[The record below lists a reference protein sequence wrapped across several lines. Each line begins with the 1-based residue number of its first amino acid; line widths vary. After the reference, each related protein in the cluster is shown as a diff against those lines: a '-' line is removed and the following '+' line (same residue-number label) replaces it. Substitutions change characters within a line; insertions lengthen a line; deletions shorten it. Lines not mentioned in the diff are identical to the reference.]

1 VTAPSQALGIG
12 MVLLSAAV
20 MATAPTLARLAF
32 DAGSNTLTVVTLR
45 TLIGAALMAGML
57 AALGRAVL
65 PPRAAW
71 PLALLGSVYYAAM
84 SVSFIGAAAL
94 IPAGLTLLIFFI
106 HPIMLAAHA
115 HWRGTDRL
123 TPGRMALAALA
134 LAGLGLVV
142 GDVAGSISGLGV
154 ALALFSAAMVCGVIL
169 VGARLRQHTG
179 SVQTSL
185 AFMLCAGPGFAL
197 ATTLGGG
204 WELPAGAV
212 GWAAVVAAGIGI
224 AVGLAAFFAAYR
236 HIGVLRAT
244 MVSNIEPLF
253 GVLFAMAVLG
263 ERLDAVQWLGAAMVI
278 GALVLLEWRQ
288 AAAAG

>member
-1 VTAPSQALGIG
+1 MNAPSRALGISL
-12 MVLLSAAV
+12 VLLSAAV
-20 MATAPTLARLAF
+20 MATAPSLARLAF
-32 DAGSNTLTVVTLR
+32 EAGSNTLTVVTLR
-45 TLIGAALMAGML
+45 TLIAAALMASMLALLSRPVLPPRTAWPL
-57 AALGRAVL
+57 AALGSL
-65 PPRAAW
+65 
-71 PLALLGSVYYAAM
+71 YYGAM

-106 HPIMLAAHA
+106 HPIMLALHA

-123 TPGRMALAALA
+123 TPHRAALACLA

-142 GDVAGSISGLGV
+142 GEVAGSISPTGV

-185 AFMLCAGPGFAL
+185 AFMLCAGPAFVVV
-197 ATTLGGG
+197 TTLGGG
-204 WELPAGAV
+204 WALPSGAL
-212 GWAAVVAAGIGI
+212 GWTAVVAAGFCI
-224 AVGLAAFFAAYR
+224 AIGLAAFFAAYR

-244 MVSNIEPLF
+244 MISNIEPLL
-253 GVLFAMAVLG
+253 GVFFAMAVLG

-278 GALVLLEWRQ
+278 TALVLLEWR
-288 AAAAG
+288 G

>member
-1 VTAPSQALGIG
+1 MTAPSQALGIG
-12 MVLLSAAV
+12 LVLLSAAV

-45 TLIGAALMAGML
+45 TLIGAVLMAGML
-57 AALGRAVL
+57 ALLARPIL

-71 PLALLGSVYYAAM
+71 PVALWGSVFYAAM
-84 SVSFIGAAAL
+84 SVSFIGAAGL

-106 HPIMLAAHA
+106 HPIMLALHA

-123 TPGRMALAALA
+123 TPRRVALACTA

-142 GDVAGSISGLGV
+142 GEVAGDISITGV
-154 ALALFSAAMVCGVIL
+154 ALALFSALMVCGVIL
-169 VGARLRQHTG
+169 VGAGLRQQTG

-185 AFMLCAGPGFAL
+185 AFMLCSGPAFAL

-204 WELPAGAV
+204 WALPSGAL
-212 GWAAVVAAGIGI
+212 GWAAVIAAGFCI

-244 MVSNIEPLF
+244 MVSNIEPLL
-253 GVLFAMAVLG
+253 GVFFAMAVLG
-263 ERLDAVQWLGAAMVI
+263 ETLDPLQWLGAAMVI
-278 GALVLLEWRQ
+278 TALVLLEWRE
-288 AAAAG
+288 